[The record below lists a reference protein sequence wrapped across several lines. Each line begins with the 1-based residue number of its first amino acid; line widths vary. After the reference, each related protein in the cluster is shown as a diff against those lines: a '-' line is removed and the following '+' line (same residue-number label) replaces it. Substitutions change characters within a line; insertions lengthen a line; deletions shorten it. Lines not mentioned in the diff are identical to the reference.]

1 MKFALPQ
8 LNYKLDSLSPS
19 LSEETLDYHY
29 NKHHKTY
36 IDNLN
41 NLIIW
46 TEFENKTLEEIIISS
61 KNWPIFNN
69 SAQVWNHT
77 FYFEQFCKKNTNK
90 DLKIIEKIEETWGNF
105 DDFKNEF
112 NKKALANFGSWWTW
126 LILNQGKLDII
137 NTSNASNTL
146 DKDELK
152 PLLTCDVWEHAYY
165 IDYRNSR
172 ANYLNNFWEIIDWNI
187 IEKRFLW

>member
-1 MKFALPQ
+1 MKFILPQ
-8 LNYKLDSLSPS
+8 LNYNLDDLFPS
-19 LSEETLDYHY
+19 LSKETLDYHY

-46 TEFENKTLEEIIISS
+46 TEFENMSLKEIVILS

-69 SAQVWNHT
+69 AAQVRNHT
-77 FYFEQFCKKNTNK
+77 FYFEQFCQKNTNN
-90 DLKIIEKIEETWGNF
+90 DFKIIKKIEEIWWNF
-105 DDFKNEF
+105 DNFENEF

-126 LILNQGKLDII
+126 LVQEWEKLDII
-137 NTSNASNTL
+137 NTSNACNTL
-146 DKDELK
+146 DRNEIN

-172 ANYLNNFWEIIDWNI
+172 ANYLNNFWKIIDWNI
-187 IEKRFLW
+187 IEKRFFE